1 MGKTLKIGIA
11 GVNPFDGNRGV
22 AALSYSI
29 VHLLDQISK
38 KDNRS
43 YELFFI
49 LNGSVIP
56 KYCTIEVG
64 GKKHS
69 VKILHL
75 VSLFT
80 LKHLIKLFI
89 YFKDFLTY
97 ISLDYVMD
105 ASYGDSY
112 SDIYGIAN
120 FKSHNSIKRF
130 FSFLG
135 KKQLLLPQTVGPFFS
150 ADIETI
156 AFRTLNKMQVL
167 LVRDR
172 NSYDYLREH
181 ISNAQIAE
189 VLDMAFYLPYEED
202 YLVKKP
208 GEVHVGLGISKMLWN
223 KGLDKTMSYKDD
235 YADLMRS
242 IISGFLSKE
251 NTIIH
256 LIPHVV
262 CENDSKGNDYEL
274 CYNLWLE
281 YKSSRIV
288 LSPFFL
294 DPVKAKNYISAMDFF
309 AGSRMHACIAAFSSG
324 VPVYPI
330 SYSRKFTGLF
340 NDSLSY
346 EYVGDLTEMR
356 DSEIIDGL
364 MSAFDSRLKIA
375 EIVRNRMSGIV
386 CERKQLMLNYIA
398 HFLNS

>member
-1 MGKTLKIGIA
+1 
-11 GVNPFDGNRGV
+11 
-22 AALSYSI
+22 
-29 VHLLDQISK
+29 
-38 KDNRS
+38 
-43 YELFFI
+43 
-49 LNGSVIP
+49 
-56 KYCTIEVG
+56 
-64 GKKHS
+64 
-69 VKILHL
+69 
-75 VSLFT
+75 
-80 LKHLIKLFI
+80 
-89 YFKDFLTY
+89 
-97 ISLDYVMD
+97 MD

-223 KGLDKTMSYKDD
+223 KGLDKTMSYRDD

-356 DSEIIDGL
+356 NSEIIDGL